1 MTPKAN
7 YTLFNHCNRCFDL
20 RQFRKK
26 TFLGQR
32 RLLGQTCEFGSEIVP
47 TDPTDQIFW
56 LYYNTSKKLSFDA
69 QTESKLSCIRIW
81 CPSLNLTVSAEG
93 GDYTMESKICTAL
106 YRRQQSD
113 APQMWTY
120 FRII

>member
-1 MTPKAN
+1 M
-7 YTLFNHCNRCFDL
+7 
-20 RQFRKK
+20 
-26 TFLGQR
+26 GQR

-56 LYYNTSKKLSFDA
+56 LYYNTSKLLSLDA
-69 QTESKLSCIRIW
+69 QAESKLSCIKIW
-81 CPSLNLTVSAEG
+81 RPSLNLTVSVDG

-120 FRII
+120 FGII